1 MPKKSAYITVIYIA
15 LGAVWLNL
23 GSNWIERLDA
33 DTPGQ
38 DMSFL
43 YDYKNIIFLIVSGA
57 ILFLLIEMHRRRL
70 SSVEKSYQQLF
81 EGSIAS
87 IYVFDRNSYQLMEV
101 NEVMVKKY
109 GYSRKELL
117 EMSVLDLR
125 PAEERNKL
133 DEYLNSEHPEGRASG
148 VWLHQKKNG
157 EVFHMLI
164 SHHKTV
170 YRGKPAYTVI
180 AVDIEKNVK
189 AEERIK
195 ELLGIYET
203 VTSVT
208 NDVIWEYYPVPDRL
222 DWMHGFTE
230 VFGYTPELRENTK
243 EWILSKIHPD
253 DRERVEQSME
263 NALIELSNSW
273 RCEYQL
279 RCADGTYK
287 YVSNQAFILLDK
299 NGQAE
304 RMVGALRDITLRK
317 NYEQLLL
324 RKNQMLK
331 DIAWN
336 NSHEL
341 RRPVSN
347 IAGILNLLKADA
359 ERNQTDV
366 SLLELL
372 ERSTQ
377 ELDEIITKINVAT
390 KNVDLK
396 N

>member
-1 MPKKSAYITVIYIA
+1 MRKKSAFITIIYIA
-15 LGAVWLNL
+15 LGAMWLNL
-23 GSNWIERLDA
+23 GSNWIEKLDK
-33 DTPGQ
+33 DTPGE

-43 YDYKNIIFLIVSGA
+43 YDYKNLIFMVVSGV
-57 ILFLLIEMHRRRL
+57 ILFLLIEIYRRNL
-70 SSVEKSYQQLF
+70 SSIEKNYKQLF
-81 EGSIAS
+81 EGSIAA
-87 IYVFDRNSYQLMEV
+87 IYVVDRLNYQLLDV
-101 NEVMVKKY
+101 NEVMVRKY

-117 EMSVLDLR
+117 GMTVLDLR
-125 PAEERNKL
+125 PHEERTKL
-133 DEYLNSEHPEGRASG
+133 NDYLDAEHTEGRATG

-157 EVFHMLI
+157 NLFHMLI
-164 SHHKTV
+164 SHHRTV
-170 YRGKPAYTVI
+170 YQGKPAYTVI
-180 AVDIEKNVK
+180 AIDIEKHVK

-195 ELLGIYET
+195 ELLDVYET

-208 NDVIWEYYPVPDRL
+208 NDVIWEYCPHTDELR
-222 DWMHGFTE
+222 WMNGFTE
-230 VFGYTPELRENTK
+230 IFGYSPDRRENTR
-243 EWILSKIHPD
+243 EWILSKIHPE

-263 NALIELSNSW
+263 TSLAELSNSW

-279 RCADGTYK
+279 QCADGSYK

-299 NGQAE
+299 EGQAE
-304 RMVGALRDITLRK
+304 KMVGALRDITVRK
-317 NYEQLLL
+317 NYEQRLL

-347 IAGILNLLKADA
+347 IVGILDLLKADA
-359 ERNQTDV
+359 ERNQTDL
-366 SLLELL
+366 SLLEML
-372 ERSTQ
+372 ERSAV
-377 ELDEIITKINVAT
+377 ELDEIITKINIST

>member
-1 MPKKSAYITVIYIA
+1 MRKNSALIILIYITLGVI
-15 LGAVWLNL
+15 WLNL
-23 GSNWIERLDA
+23 GSHWIERLDK
-33 DTPGQ
+33 DTPGE

-43 YDYKNIIFLIVSGA
+43 YDYKNIIFLIVSGV
-57 ILFLLIEMHRRRL
+57 ILFFLIEMYRRNL
-70 SSVEKSYQQLF
+70 SSVEKSYKQLF
-81 EGSIAS
+81 EGSIAA
-87 IYVFDRNSYQLMEV
+87 IYVLDRSTYRLLEV
-101 NEVMVKKY
+101 NEIMVRKY

-117 EMSVLDLR
+117 DMTALDLR
-125 PAEERNKL
+125 PPEEQEKL
-133 DEYLNSEHPEGRASG
+133 KEYLSSEHPEGRATG

-164 SHHKTV
+164 SHHSTV
-170 YRGKPAYTVI
+170 YQGKPAFTVI
-180 AVDIEKNVK
+180 AIDIEVYVK

-195 ELLGIYET
+195 ELLDVYET

-208 NDVIWEYYPVPDRL
+208 NDVIWEYCPHTDKL
-222 DWMHGFTE
+222 HWMNGFTE
-230 VFGYTPELRENTK
+230 IFGYEEALRGDTR
-243 EWILSKIHPD
+243 EWILGKIHPE

-263 NALIELSNSW
+263 ESLAQLSNSW

-279 RCADGTYK
+279 QCADGTYK

-304 RMVGALRDITLRK
+304 KMVGALRDITVRK
-317 NYEQLLL
+317 NYEQRLLL
-324 RKNQMLK
+324 KNQMLK

-347 IAGILNLLKADA
+347 ISGILDLMKADA
-359 ERNQTDV
+359 ERNQTDL
-366 SLLELL
+366 SLLEML
-372 ERSTQ
+372 ERSAA
-377 ELDEIITKINVAT
+377 ELDEIITKINDST

>member
-1 MPKKSAYITVIYIA
+1 MRKKSAFITIIYIA
-15 LGAVWLNL
+15 LGAMWLNL
-23 GSNWIERLDA
+23 GSNWIEKLDK
-33 DTPGQ
+33 DTPGE

-43 YDYKNIIFLIVSGA
+43 YDYKNIIFMVVSGI
-57 ILFLLIEMHRRRL
+57 ILFLLIEIYRRNL
-70 SSVEKSYQQLF
+70 SSIEKNYKQLF
-81 EGSIAS
+81 EGSIAA
-87 IYVFDRNSYQLMEV
+87 IYVVDRLNYQLLDV
-101 NEVMVKKY
+101 NEIMVRKY

-117 EMSVLDLR
+117 GMTVLDLR
-125 PAEERNKL
+125 PYEERAKL
-133 DEYLNSEHPEGRASG
+133 DDYLGAEHTEGRATG

-157 EVFHMLI
+157 DLFHMLI
-164 SHHKTV
+164 SHHRTV
-170 YRGKPAYTVI
+170 YQGKPAYTVI
-180 AVDIEKNVK
+180 AIDIEKHVK

-195 ELLGIYET
+195 ELLDVYET

-208 NDVIWEYYPVPDRL
+208 NDVIWEYCPHTDELR
-222 DWMHGFTE
+222 WMNGFTE
-230 VFGYTPELRENTK
+230 IFGYGPDRRENTR
-243 EWILSKIHPD
+243 EWILSKIHPE

-263 NALIELSNSW
+263 TSLAELSNSW

-279 RCADGTYK
+279 QCADGTYK

-299 NGQAE
+299 EGQAE
-304 RMVGALRDITLRK
+304 KMVGALRDITIRK
-317 NYEQLLL
+317 NYEQRLL

-347 IAGILNLLKADA
+347 IVGILDLLKADA
-359 ERNQTDV
+359 QRNQTDL
-366 SLLELL
+366 SLLEML
-372 ERSTQ
+372 ERSAV
-377 ELDEIITKINVAT
+377 ELDEIITKINRST

>member
-1 MPKKSAYITVIYIA
+1 MRKKSAFITIIYIA

-23 GSNWIERLDA
+23 GSHWIERLDER
-33 DTPGQ
+33 TPGE

-43 YDYKNIIFLIVSGA
+43 YDYKNIIFLIVSGL
-57 ILFLLIEMHRRRL
+57 ILFLLIEMHRRSL
-70 SSVEKSYQQLF
+70 SSVEKSYKQLF
-81 EGSIAS
+81 EGSIAA
-87 IYVFDRNSYQLMEV
+87 IYVLDRSSYRLMEV
-101 NEVMVKKY
+101 NEVMVRKY
-109 GYSRKELL
+109 GYSRRELL
-117 EMSVLDLR
+117 EMTALDLR
-125 PAEERNKL
+125 PTEERAKL
-133 DEYLNSEHPEGRASG
+133 EEYLNSEHPEGRASG
-148 VWLHQKKNG
+148 VWLHKKKNG
-157 EVFHMLI
+157 DVFHMLI
-164 SHHKTV
+164 SHHSTV
-170 YRGKPAYTVI
+170 FQGKPAYTVI
-180 AVDIEKNVK
+180 AVDIERHVK

-195 ELLGIYET
+195 ELLDVYET

-208 NDVIWEYYPVPDRL
+208 NDVIWEYYPGTDQL
-222 DWMHGFTE
+222 DWMNGFTE
-230 VFGYTPELRENTK
+230 IFGYTAELSENTR

-263 NALIELSNSW
+263 ESLAQLSNSW
-273 RCEYQL
+273 RCEYRL
-279 RCADGTYK
+279 ACADGTYK

-299 NGQAE
+299 DGQAKK
-304 RMVGALRDITLRK
+304 MVGALRDITLRK
-317 NYEQLLL
+317 NYEQRLL

-359 ERNQTDV
+359 ERNQTDI
-366 SLLELL
+366 SLLEML
-372 ERSTQ
+372 ERSAL
-377 ELDEIITKINVAT
+377 ELDEIITKINVST